1 MAERKGPVILSH
13 KRINPETVIK
23 GLKDFKSVCHG
34 PVAYLKV
41 FPVSEDRGIRSRQC
55 PRDGVGPQHP
65 IVMITKSS

>member
-23 GLKDFKSVCHG
+23 GLKDFKPVCHG

-41 FPVSEDRGIRSRQC
+41 FPESGTS
-55 PRDGVGPQHP
+55 G
-65 IVMITKSS
+65 T